1 MLEPDTQDAW
11 KQKEF
16 WYFVLIFLGVVGFL
30 ILPGNVKPYL

>member
-30 ILPGNVKPYL
+30 ILLETVKAYF